1 MDTLGKTK
9 TTIKVG
15 LTVGLSLGAIVG
27 LVGCGEEADG
37 ISGSDLAAVVGGNG
51 LSANGLSANGLSG
64 NGLSGNGLSGN
75 GLTKTNGLSGN
86 GLSGN
91 GLSANGLSVQNG
103 LSANGLLTNSGF
115 MTTDMGR
122 KVVAYLAKCAL
133 ASNDSFTKQDQYG
146 TSYTFPGSLGLCPA
160 WKNGSIASDRGCM
173 NRVSAC
179 IMAHVNTAGVHIPI
193 WIDSEYSSVGW
204 GVDLTNYP
212 FQEGT
217 FFGNIFASGDLG
229 SIGMS
234 GITGPA
240 AYFCD
245 GNGFAAGSAGVVA
258 GRLGKGS
265 TNAPYVNPFGDGV
278 LCNSKG
284 AGHWTYGTNGQPG
297 PDGFQ
302 QICANGYCFQAG
314 EPITV
319 WRANTYTPV
328 FDDQYIY
335 RLSPMSA
342 TGSSIDIANSATTN
356 GTAVQQYASWDGDPQ
371 RFYIRKDSSGRYA
384 IKMRLNTN
392 KCIGPKG
399 NGTANGTYMEVQD
412 CNNSS
417 NQAWTVTANATN
429 GGFTF
434 KNVASGTCLDVTG
447 KSTANGAR
455 MELYTCNGATNQQFK
470 IQAL

>member
-1 MDTLGKTK
+1 M
-9 TTIKVG
+9 KVG

-37 ISGSDLAAVVGGNG
+37 VSGSDLAAVVSGNG

-103 LSANGLLTNSGF
+103 LSGNGLLTTSGF

-160 WKNGSIASDRGCM
+160 WKDGGIATDRGCM
-173 NRVSAC
+173 NRISAC

-204 GVDLTNYP
+204 GVDLVNYP

-217 FFGNIFASGDLG
+217 FFGNIFATGNLS

-245 GNGFAAGSAGVVA
+245 GNGFAGGNAGVVA

-265 TNAPYVNPFGDGV
+265 ANAPYVNPFGDGV
-278 LCNSKG
+278 LCNNKG
-284 AGHWTYGTNGQPG
+284 TGQFTNGVGGQPG
-297 PDGFQ
+297 PDGFK

-319 WRANTYTPV
+319 WRATTYTPV

-342 TGSSIDIANSATTN
+342 TGSSLDVANSFDDERDRRA
-356 GTAVQQYASWDGDPQ
+356 AVLDLGRRPAAVLRPQGQQRPLCHPAAAQHQQVRRAGRQWHGERHLHGGPGLQQQQQPGVDRHGQ
-371 RFYIRKDSSGRYA
+371 RDERRVHVQER
-384 IKMRLNTN
+384 RL
-392 KCIGPKG
+392 
-399 NGTANGTYMEVQD
+399 
-412 CNNSS
+412 
-417 NQAWTVTANATN
+417 
-429 GGFTF
+429 
-434 KNVASGTCLDVTG
+434 
-447 KSTANGAR
+447 R
-455 MELYTCNGATNQQFK
+455 
-470 IQAL
+470 